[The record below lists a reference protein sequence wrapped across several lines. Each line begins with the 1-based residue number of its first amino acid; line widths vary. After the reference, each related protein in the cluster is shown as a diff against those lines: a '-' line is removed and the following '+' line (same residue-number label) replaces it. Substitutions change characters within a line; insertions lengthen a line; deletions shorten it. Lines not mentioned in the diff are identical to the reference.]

1 MLKVNLRGEFFATIS
16 EPEQLSAMVALG
28 DAPEADYEI
37 DQADLADFQAMKAR
51 DAVREKIGEEAGD
64 MPSLL
69 GTTSDAS
76 QLAIFGLASLVAKL
90 AAADS
95 LKEVRDAAKP
105 FAAMS
110 AEFLSKI
117 ESGDVQLPFMV
128 KGIPNVIADIEARST
143 AVTGVLVSAQKG
155 DN

>member
-1 MLKVNLRGEFFATIS
+1 MLISLTHDGVNYADFDRRT
-16 EPEQLSAMVALG
+16 LSAAGVP
-28 DAPEADYEI
+28 DDVI
-37 DQADLADFQAMKAR
+37 DQAIARDKAIEAR
-51 DAVREKIGEEAGD
+51 DAVRARIGSEAGD
-64 MPSLL
+64 TASLL
-69 GTTSDAS
+69 GTTSDAAS
-76 QLAIFGLASLVAKL
+76 LAIFGLASLVAKL
-90 AAADS
+90 ATADS

-110 AEFLSKI
+110 AEFLTKV

-143 AVTGVLVSAQKG
+143 AVTGVLVSASKG